1 MVMQFL
7 DFHRAET
14 REGAAAEIA
23 RLVERALITPQQ
35 GEAADPE
42 RVAAFFASDMGQEL
56 LRSNSVQREFKFS
69 ILVPARDYYPEAGK
83 EEEVLLQGVVD
94 CWFETL
100 EGITVLD
107 FKTDRVTNRTLLE
120 RAEEYRPQLTAYS
133 RALEEIT
140 GKKVCR
146 RVLWFFALDCPVEI

>member
-1 MVMQFL
+1 MQFL

-83 EEEVLLQGVVD
+83 EEEVLL
-94 CWFETL
+94 L
-100 EGITVLD
+100 SLIH
-107 FKTDRVTNRTLLE
+107 
-120 RAEEYRPQLTAYS
+120 
-133 RALEEIT
+133 I
-140 GKKVCR
+140 
-146 RVLWFFALDCPVEI
+146 